1 VGAVR
6 GTTFSFVTDGIERA
20 LEQAKAAAGLIGRG
34 ARLSD
39 GLDPKRLALERTAA
53 MISLGVAGWPS
64 AKPLARLAAPVL
76 FIGSTL
82 GRYLLLQWLF
92 GTASVMG

>member
-1 VGAVR
+1 VLSLVEAIVPDTNVDR
-6 GTTFSFVTDGIERA
+6 
-20 LEQAKAAAGLIGRG
+20 LEMVVNM
-34 ARLSD
+34 
-39 GLDPKRLALERTAA
+39 AA